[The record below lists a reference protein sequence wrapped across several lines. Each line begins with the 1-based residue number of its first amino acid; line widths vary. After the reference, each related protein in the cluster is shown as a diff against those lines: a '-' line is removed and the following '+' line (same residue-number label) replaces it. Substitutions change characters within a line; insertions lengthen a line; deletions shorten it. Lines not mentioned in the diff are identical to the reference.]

1 MAIIEQ
7 ILDIVRP
14 KGKRGV
20 AGIWHDEH
28 GLVEAARKVREMGIK
43 NFEAITPF
51 PVHGLDDAMGIPLS
65 FIPWVTF
72 ICGLCGCAFGLWFTW
87 WTFCRDWPLNIGGK
101 PFFSLP
107 AYIPIMF
114 ELTILFGALCSVGTL
129 FVVCGLPAVEPPI
142 IDPDLTSHKFGL
154 FIATGESGHDSA
166 KLEKLLTDLGA
177 NEIKHTE
184 F

>member
-1 MAIIEQ
+1 MAIIEN
-7 ILDIVRP
+7 LLEAVRP

-28 GLVEAARKVREMGIK
+28 HLVEAARKVRETGIK

-51 PVHGLDDAMGIPLS
+51 PVHGLDDAMRIPLS

-72 ICGLCGCAFGLWFTW
+72 IMGVCGCAFGLWFTW

-114 ELTILFGALCSVGTL
+114 ELTILFAALSSVATL
-129 FVVCGLPAVEPPI
+129 FVVCGIPAIEPQI

-154 FIATGESGHDSA
+154 FIPTGESGYDSA
-166 KLEKLLTDLGA
+166 KLEKLLRDLGA